1 MEELQGNEAVENNSE
16 NTEQVEEQGSL
27 NYDVEVSLE
36 ESEEKEILDKLM
48 ADNPGKE
55 ESDLAED
62 IEKLK
67 EETLSAKREQ
77 AIEDLKKIDEVKAR
91 EGNSE
96 LSDEDAWEIALKE
109 EEESAAK
116 SQQEDMLKDPFSV
129 EETKSENEP
138 APQNNEQQLQEMQQ
152 KVAQAEAVLQDPLI
166 DGYLKFKQSG
176 NGSFREYLKSF
187 ELDKDYDS
195 MPDKKLYEMS
205 IKRLDLTEEEL
216 EYEMDRF
223 EDLSPVQRKMEA
235 RKMRAELKAEQEER
249 IKNVAFDNSQQSAEQ
264 QRKTQELQKQNH
276 EKFVGLTKS
285 MVGKGYYGLNLTE
298 DMTKQ
303 IHDHVVSGKI
313 GFINADG
320 TVNVNKMFDFAAWE
334 LFKKDVL
341 QNKVQQGKVKGQTA
355 EFVKRAAPKRTGLK
369 TTRVGGRTNDYNAY
383 LKARGDAA
391 GRRGVNGGNIT
402 L

>member
-1 MEELQGNEAVENNSE
+1 MEEIKGDIVMEDSNE
-16 NTEQVEEQGSL
+16 NTEEQVEEQGSL

-36 ESEEKEILDKLM
+36 ETEEQEILDKLM

-55 ESDLAED
+55 ESDLTED

-67 EETLSAKREQ
+67 EETLTAKRQQ
-77 AIEDLKKIDEVKAR
+77 AVEDLKKIDEVKAR

-109 EEESAAK
+109 EEESTAK
-116 SQQEDMLKDPFSV
+116 RQEDNILKDPFSV
-129 EETKSENEP
+129 EEKTESTP
-138 APQNNEQQLQEMQQ
+138 PTQSNEQQLQEMQQ
-152 KVAQAEAVLQDPLI
+152 KVSQAEAVLQDPLI

-176 NGSFREYLKSF
+176 NGNFREYLKSF
-187 ELDKDYDS
+187 ELDKDYDA

-223 EDLSPVQRKMEA
+223 EDLSPVQRKLEA
-235 RKMRAELKAEQEER
+235 RKMRAELKAEQEDR
-249 IKNVAFDNSQQSAEQ
+249 IKNVAFDNSQQSAEKQ
-264 QRKTQELQKQNH
+264 KQMQEMQKQNH

-285 MVGKGYYGLNLTE
+285 MAGKGYYGLNLTE
-298 DMTKQ
+298 EMTKQ

-313 GFINADG
+313 GFINTDG

-341 QNKVQQGKVKGQTA
+341 QNKVHQGKVKGQTA

-369 TTRVGGRTNDYNAY
+369 TTRVGGKSNDYNAY

-391 GRRGVNGGNIT
+391 GRRGVSNGNIT